1 MRRRYFRFGGFGMG
15 FPPFGFFFH
24 GPGRFPRREDYVRM
38 LEEYKED
45 LEEELNPARAPSFEA
60 VATQGVGVFDT
71 LKCVSKLVLRKLA

>member
-45 LEEELNPARAPSFEA
+45 LEEELKEVEKEVRGLRAEGPGGE
-60 VATQGVGVFDT
+60 V
-71 LKCVSKLVLRKLA
+71 